1 MNRFLFYQKWL
12 FLYSLIIMLI
22 GLLII
27 IFKDT
32 IVFSIINDYINNS
45 YWHESKVE
53 QSTVIANTK
62 LQYND
67 IIN

>member
-1 MNRFLFYQKWL
+1 
-12 FLYSLIIMLI
+12 MLI